1 MKFRVV
7 EFEGTPEEFEVV
19 KPHLG
24 ESTPNEEAVSVSETN
39 EPVEPEEAIRRMLTR
54 RPISNGQRA
63 LYEALSEGRLAYDE
77 LLERT
82 GRTGQ
87 QMAGLLGALGSRINS
102 TRAIHQAG
110 LPGNVGAVL
119 KYERIDGERHL
130 SLTPDAREALE
141 AEGVI

>member
-19 KPHLG
+19 KSHLG
-24 ESTPNEEAVSVSETN
+24 ESTPGEGEDSTSEPID
-39 EPVEPEEAIRRMLTR
+39 PVEAIRRMLTR
-54 RPISNGQRA
+54 RSISNGQRA
-63 LYEALSEGRLAYDE
+63 VYEALSEGRLAYND

-82 GRTGQ
+82 GRTGP

-102 TRAIHQAG
+102 TPEIHRAG
-110 LPGNVGAVL
+110 LPGTVEAVL
-119 KYERIDGERHL
+119 EYEKVDGERHL
-130 SLTPDAREALE
+130 SLTPHAQEALE

>member
-1 MKFRVV
+1 MKFRIV
-7 EFEGTPEEFEVV
+7 EFEGTRDEFDVV

-24 ESTPNEEAVSVSETN
+24 ESTPGEEEVSEGESI
-39 EPVEPEEAIRRMLTR
+39 EPVEAVRQMLTR

-63 LYEALSEGRLAYDE
+63 LYEALSEGRLAYE
-77 LLERT
+77 EVLERT

-102 TRAIHQAG
+102 TEAIHQAS
-110 LPGNVGAVL
+110 LPGNVEAVL
-119 KYERIDGERHL
+119 KYERIDGKRHL
-130 SLTPDAREALE
+130 SLTPHAKEALE